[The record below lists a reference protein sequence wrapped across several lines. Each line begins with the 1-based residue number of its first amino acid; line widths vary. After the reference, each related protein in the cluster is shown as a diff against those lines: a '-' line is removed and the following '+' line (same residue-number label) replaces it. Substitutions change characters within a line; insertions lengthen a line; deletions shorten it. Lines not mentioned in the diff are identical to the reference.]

1 MNVFRFA
8 TTIEVENWMELG
20 IEWERE
26 KKKEKTEMSRR
37 RHHFRWWRGGSLSL
51 SLSCPSAEASGE
63 TPWTAKMTHEIEKR
77 EGQDAVE

>member
-26 KKKEKTEMSRR
+26 RKKRKKL
-37 RHHFRWWRGGSLSL
+37 RWADDAIIFGDDVVGLSL

>member
-26 KKKEKTEMSRR
+26 RKKRKKL
-37 RHHFRWWRGGSLSL
+37 RWADDAIIFGDDVVGLSLSL
-51 SLSCPSAEASGE
+51 SLVQVPK
-63 TPWTAKMTHEIEKR
+63 PRAKHLERRKWRTK
-77 EGQDAVE
+77 